1 MAFLGKRKW
10 AKYHLAPAVSF
21 FSFSRK
27 FRRGVQQIPLA
38 RHCDNGAAAYVSK
51 SATGVEGGETVRSPS
66 SG

>member
-27 FRRGVQQIPLA
+27 FRRWVQQIPLA
-38 RHCDNGAAAYVSK
+38 WHRDNGDA
-51 SATGVEGGETVRSPS
+51 
-66 SG
+66 